1 MAILDYII
9 PGYKG
14 YRERTES
21 RGTDRAFREYMGSK
35 MKEVH
40 DRLERVKFNI
50 TSDLS
55 KIALLND
62 AEQATMLLTKVR
74 DRLRWSNQGFAGNLT
89 GSGQETD
96 AIRAIEQFDQ
106 SLEDHRQTV
115 DSAMGNIE
123 QQFASGADLKPHFFA
138 LTAALRT
145 MDSHLNER
153 ESLLRRTIP
162 N

>member
-21 RGTDRAFREYMGSK
+21 RATDRAFREYMGAK

-40 DRLERVKFNI
+40 DRLERVKYGI
-50 TSDLS
+50 TSDLT

-74 DRLRWSNQGFAGNLT
+74 DRLRWSNQGFAGNLF
-89 GSGQETD
+89 GSGDETE
-96 AIRAIEQFDQ
+96 AIKGIEQFDQ
-106 SLEDHRQTV
+106 SLEEHRGTV
-115 DSAMGNIE
+115 ETAITNIE
-123 QQFASGADLKPHFFA
+123 SQFASGADLKPHFFA
-138 LTAALRT
+138 LTSALRT
-145 MDSHLNER
+145 MDSHLNDR
-153 ESLLRRTIP
+153 ESLLRKTIP
-162 N
+162 S

>member
-21 RGTDRAFREYMGSK
+21 RGTDRAFREYMSAQLK
-35 MKEVH
+35 AVH
-40 DRLERVKFNI
+40 DQLERVKYNI

-74 DRLRWSNQGFAGNLT
+74 DRLRWSNQGFAGNLFG
-89 GSGQETD
+89 GSQETE
-96 AIRAIEQFDQ
+96 AIKAVEKFDQ
-106 SLEDHRQTV
+106 SLEDLRV
-115 DSAMGNIE
+115 KVAESLSIVE
-123 QQFASGADLKPHFFA
+123 QQWSAGGDLKPHFFT
-138 LTAALRT
+138 LVSSLRN

-153 ESLLRRTIP
+153 ESILKNSIG
-162 N
+162 

>member
-1 MAILDYII
+1 MAVLDYII

-14 YRERTES
+14 YRERTDS
-21 RGTDRAFREYMGSK
+21 RATDRAFREYMSSK

-40 DRLERVKFNI
+40 DRLEQVKLNI

-74 DRLRWSNQGFAGNLT
+74 DRLRWSNQGFAGNLF
-89 GSGQETD
+89 GAAGETE
-96 AIRAIEQFDQ
+96 AIKAIAEYDQ
-106 SLEDHRQTV
+106 SLEDHRSSIQ
-115 DSAMGNIE
+115 SAIENIE
-123 QQFASGADLKPHFFA
+123 AQFASGEDLKPHFFK
-138 LTAALRT
+138 LTGALRQ

-153 ESLLRRTIP
+153 ENILKKTMG
-162 N
+162 